1 MNSKIDI
8 LTEKTIINKYLK
20 KLNLNHKGTFNFE
33 NDAAYIKLKKNK
45 KLVITT
51 DSISENLDFFKYD
64 DPKSIA
70 NKIVT
75 INLSDLSA
83 MGVDPYAYS
92 LSLFLPNYINK
103 QWLKIFTNQLLKLQ
117 KKYNFYLLGGDLS
130 KSNKLSVSASF
141 FGFAKRNKIINQ
153 NKINQNNDIWITGNL
168 GDSYAGLQILR
179 KKIKVNDKKSRD
191 YFLKKYYYPKP
202 CLIGSKIANHVKSMK
217 DISDGF
223 IGDLNKMLN
232 NQFGASLDLNK
243 LPTSP
248 KLKKIINNN
257 ILFKKNIANCGDNY
271 ELIIISNISKR
282 KNILRI
288 ANQNNLK
295 ISRIGKVTK
304 KLGLQIDSKYLT
316 NISREYDHFL

>member
-8 LTEKTIINKYLK
+8 LTEKTIVNKYLK
-20 KLNLNHKGTFNFE
+20 KLNLNNKGTFNFE
-33 NDAAYIKLKKNK
+33 NDAAYIKINKKK

-51 DSISENLDFFKYD
+51 DSISENIDFFKFD

-103 QWLKIFTNQLLKLQ
+103 YWLKIFTNQLLKLQ

-130 KSNKLSVSASF
+130 KSNKLSMSASF
-141 FGFAKRNKIINQ
+141 FGFPKKNKIISQ

-179 KKIKVNDKKSRD
+179 KKIKVNDKKLRD

-202 CLIGSKIANHVKSMK
+202 CLIGSKFANHVKSMK

-232 NQFGASLDLNK
+232 NQFGAYIDLNK
-243 LPTSP
+243 LPTSS
-248 KLKKIINNN
+248 KLKNIIKNN
-257 ILFKKNIANCGDNY
+257 ILFKKNVANCGDNY

-282 KNILRI
+282 QTILRI
-288 ANQNNLK
+288 AKQNNLK

-304 KLGLQIDSKYLT
+304 KLGLQIDSKFLS
-316 NISREYDHFL
+316 NITREYDHFL

>member
-8 LTEKTIINKYLK
+8 LTEKTIVNKYLK
-20 KLNLNHKGTFNFE
+20 KLNLNNKGTFNFE
-33 NDAAYIKLKKNK
+33 NDAAYINIKKNK

-51 DSISENLDFFKYD
+51 DSISENIDFFKFD

-92 LSLFLPNYINK
+92 LSLFIPNYINK
-103 QWLKIFTNQLLKLQ
+103 YWLKIFTNELLKLQ

-130 KSNKLSVSASF
+130 KSNKLSMSASF
-141 FGFAKRNKIINQ
+141 FGFPKKNNIISQ

-179 KKIKVNDKKSRD
+179 KKIKVNEKKLRD

-232 NQFGASLDLNK
+232 NQFGAFLDLDK
-243 LPTSP
+243 LPTSS
-248 KLKKIINNN
+248 KLKKIMKNN
-257 ILFKKNIANCGDNY
+257 IQFKKNVANCGDNY

-282 KNILRI
+282 KSILRI
-288 ANQNNLK
+288 AKQNNLK
-295 ISRIGKVTK
+295 VSRIGKVTK
-304 KLGLQIDSKYLT
+304 KLGLQIDSKYLS
-316 NISREYDHFL
+316 NITGEYDHFL

>member
-20 KLNLNHKGTFNFE
+20 KLNLNNKGTFNFE
-33 NDAAYIKLKKNK
+33 NDAAYINIKKNK

-51 DSISENLDFFKYD
+51 DSICENIDFFKFD

-103 QWLKIFTNQLLKLQ
+103 YWLKIFTNELLKLQ

-130 KSNKLSVSASF
+130 KSNKLSMSASF
-141 FGFAKRNKIINQ
+141 FGFPKKNKIISQ
-153 NKINQNNDIWITGNL
+153 NNINQNNDIWITGNL

-179 KKIKVNDKKSRD
+179 KKITVNEKKSRD

-232 NQFGASLDLNK
+232 NQFGAFLDLNK
-243 LPTSP
+243 LPTSS
-248 KLKKIINNN
+248 KLMKIIKNNIQLKKNV
-257 ILFKKNIANCGDNY
+257 ANCGDNY

-282 KNILRI
+282 KSILRI
-288 ANQNNLK
+288 AKQNNLK
-295 ISRIGKVTK
+295 VSRIGKVTK
-304 KLGLQIDSKYLT
+304 KLGLQIDSKYLS
-316 NISREYDHFL
+316 NITGEYDHFL